1 MKVVDIITINYAKE
15 KIMAKTIAAISTP
28 AGTGGISIVRMTG
41 DKTLE
46 IINQVF
52 KPINNRK
59 VDPVKDDRYLRY
71 GHIVDSEGEIIDE
84 VMVAFMKAP
93 ATYTREDVCEIN
105 CHGSFVAVREI
116 LNLLLD
122 KGADLAEPG
131 EFTKRAFLNGRID
144 LSQAEAVL
152 DIINSTNKLSQ
163 SQGIN
168 QLQGSLTKKI
178 QDIRTDLKE
187 GLARLEYSINFTE
200 DGEDLPVEDITAYI
214 KTAQGKID
222 DLAST
227 SNKGKLVKDGIN
239 TTIIGKPNV
248 GKSSLL
254 NVLLDENRAIVTDIP
269 GTTRDLIT
277 EYISLGDF
285 TLKINDTAGIR
296 DTDDLVEKIGVDK
309 SIELSKESDLILAIF
324 DTSRAFDHEDEKILE
339 LIKGKNAI
347 IILNKSDLDSVI
359 DESFFDINLPI
370 IRTSMTTEMG
380 IKKLEDTIRDI
391 FDTKE
396 LNRESV
402 LITNTRHERLL
413 KSAKEKI
420 ARSLI
425 DMEAGIPIDACEV
438 DLSSAYEDL
447 GLIIGE
453 SVSGEI
459 MDKVFKEFCVGK

>member
-1 MKVVDIITINYAKE
+1 
-15 KIMAKTIAAISTP
+15 MAKTIAAISTP

-41 DKTLE
+41 DKTLA
-46 IINQVF
+46 IINEIF
-52 KPINNRK
+52 RPINKRPI
-59 VDPVKDDRYLRY
+59 DPDKDNRYLRY
-71 GHIVDSEGEIIDE
+71 GHIIGNDGEIVDE
-84 VMVAFMKAP
+84 VMVVFMKAP

-152 DIINSTNKLSQ
+152 DIINSTNKLSA
-163 SQGIN
+163 SQGIS

-178 QDIRTDLKE
+178 REIRTELKE

-200 DGEDLPVEDITAYI
+200 DGEDLPVSDITAYI
-214 KTAQGKID
+214 KKAQAKID
-222 DLAST
+222 ELAST

-309 SIELSKESDLILAIF
+309 SIELVDQSDLILAIF
-324 DTSRAFDHEDEKILE
+324 DMSRDFDEEDEKILD

-347 IILNKSDLDSVI
+347 IILNKADLDGKFNENI
-359 DESFFDINLPI
+359 FDVDIPI
-370 IRTSMTTEMG
+370 IKTSMVDQMG
-380 IKKLEDTIRDI
+380 IRTLEDTIRDI

-396 LNRESV
+396 INRESV

-413 KSAKEKI
+413 KSAEEKI
-420 ARSLI
+420 KTSLN

>member
-1 MKVVDIITINYAKE
+1 
-15 KIMAKTIAAISTP
+15 MAKTIAAISTP

-41 DKTLE
+41 DKTLA
-46 IINQVF
+46 IINEIF
-52 KPINNRK
+52 RPINKRPI
-59 VDPVKDDRYLRY
+59 DPDKDNRYLRY
-71 GHIVDSEGEIIDE
+71 GHIIGNDGEIVDE
-84 VMVAFMKAP
+84 VMVVFMKAP

-152 DIINSTNKLSQ
+152 DIINSTNKLSA
-163 SQGIN
+163 SQGIS

-178 QDIRTDLKE
+178 RDIRTDLKE

-200 DGEDLPVEDITAYI
+200 DGEDLPVSDITAYI
-214 KTAQGKID
+214 KKAQAKID
-222 DLAST
+222 ELAST

-309 SIELSKESDLILAIF
+309 SIELVDQSDLILAIF
-324 DTSRAFDHEDEKILE
+324 DMSRDFDEEDKKILD

-347 IILNKSDLDSVI
+347 IILNKADLDGKFNENLFEI
-359 DESFFDINLPI
+359 DLPI
-370 IRTSMTTEMG
+370 IKTSMVDQMG
-380 IKKLEDTIRDI
+380 IRTLEDTIRDI

-396 LNRESV
+396 INRESV

-413 KSAKEKI
+413 KSARDKI
-420 ARSLI
+420 RESLS
-425 DMEAGIPIDACEV
+425 DMENGIPIDACEV

-447 GLIIGE
+447 GLIVGE

>member
-1 MKVVDIITINYAKE
+1 MPIDPDIDN
-15 KIMAKTIAAISTP
+15 
-28 AGTGGISIVRMTG
+28 
-41 DKTLE
+41 
-46 IINQVF
+46 
-52 KPINNRK
+52 
-59 VDPVKDDRYLRY
+59 RYLRY
-71 GHIVDSEGEIIDE
+71 GHIVDGEGEIVDE

-152 DIINSTNKLSQ
+152 DIINSTNKLSA
-163 SQGIN
+163 SQGIS

-178 QDIRTDLKE
+178 REIRNDLKE

-200 DGEDLPVEDITAYI
+200 DGEDLPVSDITAYI
-214 KTAQGKID
+214 KTAKAKID

-239 TTIIGKPNV
+239 TTIVGKPNV

-309 SIELSKESDLILAIF
+309 SIELIDESDLILAIF
-324 DTSRAFDHEDEKILE
+324 DMSRDFDEEDIKILD
-339 LIKGKNAI
+339 LIRGKNAL
-347 IILNKSDLDSVI
+347 IILNKADLEGKF
-359 DESFFDINLPI
+359 DEKIFDVNLPI
-370 IRTSMTTEMG
+370 IKTSMVDQLG
-380 IKKLEDTIRDI
+380 IRKLEDTIRDI

-396 LNRESV
+396 IKRESV

-413 KSAKEKI
+413 KSAREKI
-420 ARSLI
+420 DQSLN

>member
-1 MKVVDIITINYAKE
+1 
-15 KIMAKTIAAISTP
+15 MAKTIAAISTP

-41 DKTLE
+41 DLTLD
-46 IINQVF
+46 IINEIF
-52 KPINNRK
+52 RPINNRPI
-59 VDPVKDDRYLRY
+59 DPDIDNRYLRY
-71 GHIVDSEGEIIDE
+71 GHIVDGEGEIVDE

-152 DIINSTNKLSQ
+152 DIINSTNKLSA
-163 SQGIN
+163 SQGIS

-178 QDIRTDLKE
+178 REIRTDLKE

-200 DGEDLPVEDITAYI
+200 DGEDLPVSDITAYI
-214 KTAQGKID
+214 KTAKAKID

-239 TTIIGKPNV
+239 TTIVGKPNV

-309 SIELSKESDLILAIF
+309 SIELIDESDLILAIF
-324 DTSRAFDHEDEKILE
+324 DMSRDFDEEDKKILD
-339 LIKGKNAI
+339 LIRGKNAL
-347 IILNKSDLDSVI
+347 IILNKADLEGKF
-359 DESFFDINLPI
+359 DEKIFDVNLPI
-370 IRTSMTTEMG
+370 IKTSMVDQLG
-380 IKKLEDTIRDI
+380 IRKLEDTIRDI

-396 LNRESV
+396 IKRESV

-413 KSAKEKI
+413 MSAKEKI
-420 ARSLI
+420 DQSLN

>member
-1 MKVVDIITINYAKE
+1 
-15 KIMAKTIAAISTP
+15 MAKTIAAISTP

-46 IINQVF
+46 IINKIFRPVN
-52 KPINNRK
+52 KRSI
-59 VDPVKDDRYLRY
+59 DSVKDNRYLRY
-71 GHIVDSEGEIIDE
+71 GHIIDDDGEIVDE
-84 VMVAFMKAP
+84 VMVAFMAAP

-122 KGADLAEPG
+122 KGCDLAEPG

-152 DIINSTNKLSQ
+152 DIINSTNRLSQ
-163 SQGIN
+163 SQGVKK
-168 QLQGSLTKKI
+168 LQGSLTKKI
-178 QDIRTDLKE
+178 KDIRDDLKE

-200 DGEDLPVEDITAYI
+200 DGEDLPVSDITAYI
-214 KTAQGKID
+214 KKAKAKID
-222 DLAST
+222 ELAST
-227 SNKGKLVKDGIN
+227 SNKGKLVKYGIN

-309 SIELSKESDLILAIF
+309 SIELVNESDLILAIF
-324 DTSRAFDHEDEKILE
+324 DMSRVFDDEDKKILD

-347 IILNKSDLDSVI
+347 IILNKSDLEAKFSEKDLDV
-359 DESFFDINLPI
+359 DVPI
-370 IRTSMTTEMG
+370 ITTSMISQMG
-380 IKKLEDTIRDI
+380 VRKLEDTIRDI

-396 LNRESV
+396 INRESV

-413 KSAKEKI
+413 KSAREKI
-420 ARSLI
+420 NNSLM
-425 DMEAGIPIDACEV
+425 DMENGIPIDACEV

>member
-1 MKVVDIITINYAKE
+1 
-15 KIMAKTIAAISTP
+15 MAKTIAAISTP

-41 DKTLE
+41 DKTLA
-46 IINQVF
+46 IINEIF
-52 KPINNRK
+52 RPINKRPI
-59 VDPVKDDRYLRY
+59 DPDKDNRYLRY
-71 GHIVDSEGEIIDE
+71 GHIIGNDGEIVDE

-152 DIINSTNKLSQ
+152 DIINSTNKLSA
-163 SQGIN
+163 SQGLS

-178 QDIRTDLKE
+178 REIRTDLKE

-200 DGEDLPVEDITAYI
+200 DGEDLPVSDITAYI
-214 KTAQGKID
+214 KKAQVKID
-222 DLAST
+222 ELAST

-309 SIELSKESDLILAIF
+309 SIELVDQSDLILAIF
-324 DTSRAFDHEDEKILE
+324 DMSRDFDEEDEKILD

-347 IILNKSDLDSVI
+347 IILNKADLDGKFNENLFKV
-359 DESFFDINLPI
+359 DLPI
-370 IRTSMTTEMG
+370 IKTSMVDQMG
-380 IKKLEDTIRDI
+380 IRTLEDTIRDI

-396 LNRESV
+396 INRESV

-413 KSAKEKI
+413 KSAEEKI
-420 ARSLI
+420 KTSLN

>member
-1 MKVVDIITINYAKE
+1 
-15 KIMAKTIAAISTP
+15 MAKTIAAISTP

-41 DKTLE
+41 DKTLA
-46 IINQVF
+46 IINEIF
-52 KPINNRK
+52 RPINKRPINP
-59 VDPVKDDRYLRY
+59 DKDNRYLRY
-71 GHIVDSEGEIIDE
+71 GHIIGNDGEIVDE

-152 DIINSTNKLSQ
+152 DIINSTNKLSA
-163 SQGIN
+163 SQGIS

-178 QDIRTDLKE
+178 REIRTDLKE

-200 DGEDLPVEDITAYI
+200 DGEDLPVSDITAYI
-214 KTAQGKID
+214 KKAQAKID
-222 DLAST
+222 ELAST

-309 SIELSKESDLILAIF
+309 SIELVDQSDLILAIF
-324 DTSRAFDHEDEKILE
+324 DMSRDFDEEDEKILD

-347 IILNKSDLDSVI
+347 IILNKADLDGKFNENLFKV
-359 DESFFDINLPI
+359 DLPI
-370 IRTSMTTEMG
+370 IKTSMVDQMG
-380 IKKLEDTIRDI
+380 IRTLEDTIRDI

-396 LNRESV
+396 INRESV

-413 KSAKEKI
+413 KAARDKI
-420 ARSLI
+420 KSSLN

>member
-1 MKVVDIITINYAKE
+1 
-15 KIMAKTIAAISTP
+15 MAKTIAAISTP

-41 DKTLE
+41 DKTLA
-46 IINQVF
+46 IINEIF
-52 KPINNRK
+52 RPINKRPI
-59 VDPVKDDRYLRY
+59 DPDKDNRYLRY
-71 GHIVDSEGEIIDE
+71 GHIIGNDGEIVDE

-122 KGADLAEPG
+122 KGADLADPG

-152 DIINSTNKLSQ
+152 DIINSRNKLSA
-163 SQGIN
+163 SQGIS

-178 QDIRTDLKE
+178 REIRTDLKE

-200 DGEDLPVEDITAYI
+200 DGEDLPVSDITAYI
-214 KTAQGKID
+214 KKAQAKID
-222 DLAST
+222 ELAST

-309 SIELSKESDLILAIF
+309 SIELVDQSDLILAIF
-324 DTSRAFDHEDEKILE
+324 DMSRDFDEEDEKILD

-347 IILNKSDLDSVI
+347 IILNKADLDGKFNENLFKV
-359 DESFFDINLPI
+359 DLPI
-370 IRTSMTTEMG
+370 IKTSMVDQMG
-380 IKKLEDTIRDI
+380 IRTLEDTIRDI

-396 LNRESV
+396 INRESV

-413 KSAKEKI
+413 KSARDKI
-420 ARSLI
+420 KSSLN

>member
-1 MKVVDIITINYAKE
+1 
-15 KIMAKTIAAISTP
+15 MAKTIAAISTP

-41 DKTLE
+41 DKTLA
-46 IINQVF
+46 IINEIF
-52 KPINNRK
+52 RPINKRPI
-59 VDPVKDDRYLRY
+59 DPDKDNRYLRY
-71 GHIVDSEGEIIDE
+71 GHIIGNDGEIIDE

-152 DIINSTNKLSQ
+152 DIINSTNKLSA
-163 SQGIN
+163 SQGIS

-178 QDIRTDLKE
+178 REIRTDLKE

-200 DGEDLPVEDITAYI
+200 DGEDLPVSDITAYI
-214 KTAQGKID
+214 KKAQAKID
-222 DLAST
+222 ELAST

-309 SIELSKESDLILAIF
+309 SIELVDQSDLILAIF
-324 DTSRAFDHEDEKILE
+324 DMSRDFDEEDEKILD

-347 IILNKSDLDSVI
+347 IILNKADLDGKFNENI
-359 DESFFDINLPI
+359 FDVDIPI
-370 IRTSMTTEMG
+370 IKTSMVDQMG
-380 IKKLEDTIRDI
+380 IRTLEDTIRDI

-396 LNRESV
+396 INRESV

-413 KSAKEKI
+413 KSAEEKI
-420 ARSLI
+420 KTSLN

>member
-1 MKVVDIITINYAKE
+1 
-15 KIMAKTIAAISTP
+15 MAKTIAAISTP

-41 DKTLE
+41 DRTLS
-46 IINQVF
+46 IINEIF
-52 KPINNRK
+52 RPINKREI
-59 VDPVKDDRYLRY
+59 DPDKDNRYLRY
-71 GHIVDSEGEIIDE
+71 GHIIGGDGEIVDE

-152 DIINSTNKLSQ
+152 DIINSTNKLSA
-163 SQGIN
+163 SQGLS
-168 QLQGSLTKKI
+168 QLRGSLTKKI
-178 QDIRTDLKE
+178 REIRTDLKE

-200 DGEDLPVEDITAYI
+200 DGEDLPVSDITAFI
-214 KTAQGKID
+214 KTAKAKID
-222 DLAST
+222 DLANT

-239 TTIIGKPNV
+239 TSIVGKPNV

-309 SIELSKESDLILAIF
+309 SIELIDESDLILAIF
-324 DTSRAFDHEDEKILE
+324 DMSRDFDEEDKKILD
-339 LIKGKNAI
+339 LIKDKNAI
-347 IILNKSDLDSVI
+347 VILNKADLDIKFSEK
-359 DESFFDINLPI
+359 DFDLDLPI
-370 IRTSMTTEMG
+370 IKTSMVDQMG

-396 LNRESV
+396 INRESV

-413 KSAKEKI
+413 KQARDKI
-420 ARSLI
+420 EASLN

>member
-1 MKVVDIITINYAKE
+1 
-15 KIMAKTIAAISTP
+15 MAKTIAAISTP

-41 DKTLE
+41 DKTLA
-46 IINQVF
+46 IINEIF
-52 KPINNRK
+52 RPINKRPI
-59 VDPVKDDRYLRY
+59 DPDKDNRYLRY
-71 GHIVDSEGEIIDE
+71 GHIIGNDGEIIDE

-152 DIINSTNKLSQ
+152 DIINSTNKLSA
-163 SQGIN
+163 SQGLS

-178 QDIRTDLKE
+178 REIRTDLKE

-200 DGEDLPVEDITAYI
+200 DGEDLPVSDITAYI
-214 KTAQGKID
+214 KKAQAKID
-222 DLAST
+222 ELAST

-309 SIELSKESDLILAIF
+309 SIELVDQSDLILAIF
-324 DTSRAFDHEDEKILE
+324 DMSRDFDEEDEKILD

-347 IILNKSDLDSVI
+347 IILNKADLDGKFNENI
-359 DESFFDINLPI
+359 FDVDIPI
-370 IRTSMTTEMG
+370 IKTSMVDQMG
-380 IKKLEDTIRDI
+380 IRTLEDTIRDI

-396 LNRESV
+396 INRESV

-413 KSAKEKI
+413 KSAEEKI
-420 ARSLI
+420 KTSLN

>member
-1 MKVVDIITINYAKE
+1 
-15 KIMAKTIAAISTP
+15 MAKTIAAISTP

-41 DKTLE
+41 DLTLD
-46 IINQVF
+46 IINEIF
-52 KPINNRK
+52 KPINNRPI
-59 VDPVKDDRYLRY
+59 DPDIDNRYLRY
-71 GHIVDSEGEIIDE
+71 GHIVDDDGEIVDE

-152 DIINSTNKLSQ
+152 DIINSTNKLSA
-163 SQGIN
+163 SQGIS

-178 QDIRTDLKE
+178 REIRNDLKE

-200 DGEDLPVEDITAYI
+200 DGEDLPVSDITAYI
-214 KTAQGKID
+214 KTAKAKID
-222 DLAST
+222 ELAST

-239 TTIIGKPNV
+239 TTIVGKPNV

-309 SIELSKESDLILAIF
+309 SIELIDESDLILAIF
-324 DTSRAFDHEDEKILE
+324 DMSRDFDEEDKKILD
-339 LIKGKNAI
+339 LIMGKNAL
-347 IILNKSDLDSVI
+347 IILNKADLEGKF
-359 DESFFDINLPI
+359 DEKIFDVNLPI
-370 IRTSMTTEMG
+370 IKTSMVNQLG
-380 IKKLEDTIRDI
+380 IRKLEDTIRDI

-396 LNRESV
+396 IKRESV

-420 ARSLI
+420 DQSLN

>member
-1 MKVVDIITINYAKE
+1 
-15 KIMAKTIAAISTP
+15 MAKTIAAISTP

-41 DKTLE
+41 DLTLD
-46 IINQVF
+46 IINGIF
-52 KPINNRK
+52 RPINNRPINP
-59 VDPVKDDRYLRY
+59 DIDNRYLRY
-71 GHIVDSEGEIIDE
+71 GHIVDGKGEIVDE

-152 DIINSTNKLSQ
+152 DIINSTNKLSA
-163 SQGIN
+163 SQGIS

-178 QDIRTDLKE
+178 REIRNDLKE

-200 DGEDLPVEDITAYI
+200 DGEDLPVSDITAYI
-214 KTAQGKID
+214 KTAKAKID

-239 TTIIGKPNV
+239 TTIVGKPNV

-309 SIELSKESDLILAIF
+309 SIELIDESDLILAIF
-324 DTSRAFDHEDEKILE
+324 DMSRDFDEEDKKILD
-339 LIKGKNAI
+339 LIMGKNAL
-347 IILNKSDLDSVI
+347 IILNKADLEGKF
-359 DESFFDINLPI
+359 DEKIFDVNLPI
-370 IRTSMTTEMG
+370 IKTSMVDQLG
-380 IKKLEDTIRDI
+380 IRKLEDTIRDI

-396 LNRESV
+396 IKRESV

-420 ARSLI
+420 DQSLN

>member
-1 MKVVDIITINYAKE
+1 
-15 KIMAKTIAAISTP
+15 MAKTIAAISTP

-41 DKTLE
+41 DKTLA
-46 IINQVF
+46 IINEIF
-52 KPINNRK
+52 RPINKRPI
-59 VDPVKDDRYLRY
+59 DPDKDNRYLRY
-71 GHIVDSEGEIIDE
+71 GHIIGNDGEIIDE

-152 DIINSTNKLSQ
+152 DIINSTNKLSA
-163 SQGIN
+163 SQGLS

-178 QDIRTDLKE
+178 REIRTDLKE

-200 DGEDLPVEDITAYI
+200 DGEDLPVSDITAYI
-214 KTAQGKID
+214 KKAQAKID
-222 DLAST
+222 QLAST

-309 SIELSKESDLILAIF
+309 SIELVDQSDLILAIF
-324 DTSRAFDHEDEKILE
+324 DMSRDFDEEDEKILD

-347 IILNKSDLDSVI
+347 IILNKADLDGKFNENLFEV
-359 DESFFDINLPI
+359 DLPI
-370 IRTSMTTEMG
+370 IKTSMVDQIG
-380 IKKLEDTIRDI
+380 IRTLEDTIRDI

-396 LNRESV
+396 INRESV

-413 KSAKEKI
+413 KSARDKI
-420 ARSLI
+420 KSSLN

>member
-1 MKVVDIITINYAKE
+1 
-15 KIMAKTIAAISTP
+15 MAKTIAAISTP

-41 DKTLE
+41 DKTLA
-46 IINQVF
+46 IINEIF
-52 KPINNRK
+52 RPINKRPI
-59 VDPVKDDRYLRY
+59 DPDKDNRYLRY
-71 GHIVDSEGEIIDE
+71 GHIIGNDGEIIDE

-152 DIINSTNKLSQ
+152 DIINSTNKLSA
-163 SQGIN
+163 SQGIS

-178 QDIRTDLKE
+178 REIRTELKE

-200 DGEDLPVEDITAYI
+200 DGEDLPVSDITAYI
-214 KTAQGKID
+214 KKAQAKID
-222 DLAST
+222 QLAST

-309 SIELSKESDLILAIF
+309 SVELVDQSDLILAIF
-324 DTSRAFDHEDEKILE
+324 DMSRDFDEEDEKILD

-347 IILNKSDLDSVI
+347 IILNKADLDGKFNENLFKV
-359 DESFFDINLPI
+359 DLPI
-370 IRTSMTTEMG
+370 IKTSMVDQMG
-380 IKKLEDTIRDI
+380 IRTLEDTIRDI

-396 LNRESV
+396 INRESV

-413 KSAKEKI
+413 NAARDKIKS
-420 ARSLI
+420 SLN

>member
-1 MKVVDIITINYAKE
+1 
-15 KIMAKTIAAISTP
+15 MAKTIAAISTP

-41 DKTLE
+41 DKTLA
-46 IINQVF
+46 IINEIF
-52 KPINNRK
+52 RPINKRPI
-59 VDPVKDDRYLRY
+59 DPDKDNRYLRY
-71 GHIVDSEGEIIDE
+71 GHIIGNDGEIIDE

-93 ATYTREDVCEIN
+93 STYTREDVCEIN

-152 DIINSTNKLSQ
+152 DIINSTNKLSA
-163 SQGIN
+163 SQGIS

-178 QDIRTDLKE
+178 REIRTELKE

-200 DGEDLPVEDITAYI
+200 DGEDLPVSDITAYI
-214 KTAQGKID
+214 KKAQAKID
-222 DLAST
+222 ELAST

-309 SIELSKESDLILAIF
+309 SIELVDQSDLILAIF
-324 DTSRAFDHEDEKILE
+324 DMSRDFDEEDEKILD

-347 IILNKSDLDSVI
+347 IILNKADLDGKFNENI
-359 DESFFDINLPI
+359 FDVDIPI
-370 IRTSMTTEMG
+370 IKTSMVDQMG
-380 IKKLEDTIRDI
+380 IRTLEDTIRDI

-396 LNRESV
+396 INRESV

-413 KSAKEKI
+413 KSAEEKI
-420 ARSLI
+420 KTSLN

>member
-1 MKVVDIITINYAKE
+1 
-15 KIMAKTIAAISTP
+15 MAKTIAAISTP

-41 DKTLE
+41 DKTLA
-46 IINQVF
+46 IINEIF
-52 KPINNRK
+52 RPINKRPI
-59 VDPVKDDRYLRY
+59 DPDKDNRYLRY
-71 GHIVDSEGEIIDE
+71 GHIIGNDGEIVDE

-152 DIINSTNKLSQ
+152 DIINSTNKLSA
-163 SQGIN
+163 SQGIS

-178 QDIRTDLKE
+178 REIRTELKE

-200 DGEDLPVEDITAYI
+200 DGEDLPVSDITAYI
-214 KTAQGKID
+214 KKAQAKID
-222 DLAST
+222 ELAST

-309 SIELSKESDLILAIF
+309 SIELVDQSDLILAIF
-324 DTSRAFDHEDEKILE
+324 DMSRDFDDEDEKILD

-347 IILNKSDLDSVI
+347 IILNKADLDGKFNENI
-359 DESFFDINLPI
+359 FDVDIPI
-370 IRTSMTTEMG
+370 IKTSMVDQMG
-380 IKKLEDTIRDI
+380 IGTLEDTIRDI

-396 LNRESV
+396 INRESV

-413 KSAKEKI
+413 KSAEEKI
-420 ARSLI
+420 KTSLN

>member
-1 MKVVDIITINYAKE
+1 
-15 KIMAKTIAAISTP
+15 MASTIAAISTP
-28 AGTGGISIVRMTG
+28 AGTGGISIVRMSG
-41 DKTLE
+41 DKSLE
-46 IINQVF
+46 IINKIF
-52 KPINNRK
+52 RPINNRP
-59 VDPVKDDRYLRY
+59 VDPDKDNRYLRY
-71 GHIVDSEGEIIDE
+71 GNIVNKDGDVIDE
-84 VMVAFMKAP
+84 VMVAFMKGP
-93 ATYTREDVCEIN
+93 GTYTREDVCEIN
-105 CHGSFVAVREI
+105 CHGSFISVREI

-122 KGADLAEPG
+122 QGCELAEPG

-152 DIINSTNKLSQ
+152 DIINSTNKLSA
-163 SQGIN
+163 SQGISH
-168 QLQGSLTKKI
+168 LQGSLSKKI
-178 QDIRTDLKE
+178 EDIRNDLKE

-200 DGEDLPVEDITAYI
+200 DGEDLPVSDIEAYLI
-214 KTAQGKID
+214 KAKDKID
-222 DLAST
+222 ELSST

-248 GKSSLL
+248 GKSSLM

-309 SIELSKESDLILAIF
+309 SIDLVDKSDLILAIF
-324 DTSRAFDHEDEKILE
+324 DLSRDFDEEDQKIID
-339 LIKGKNAI
+339 LIKDKNAI
-347 IILNKSDLDSVI
+347 IILNKTDLDPVF
-359 DESFFDINLPI
+359 DEKVFDLNLPI
-370 IRTSMTTEMG
+370 IRTSMTDLLG
-380 IKKLEDTIRDI
+380 IKELEDTIRDI
-391 FDTKE
+391 FDTKD

-413 KSAKEKI
+413 DSAREKL
-420 ARSLI
+420 ASSLH
-425 DMEAGIPIDACEV
+425 DMQMGVPIDACEV

>member
-1 MKVVDIITINYAKE
+1 
-15 KIMAKTIAAISTP
+15 MAKTIAAISTP

-41 DKTLE
+41 DKTLA
-46 IINQVF
+46 IINEIF
-52 KPINNRK
+52 RPINKRPI
-59 VDPVKDDRYLRY
+59 DPDKDNRYLRY
-71 GHIVDSEGEIIDE
+71 GHIIGNDGEIIDE

-152 DIINSTNKLSQ
+152 DIINSTNKLSA
-163 SQGIN
+163 SQGLS

-178 QDIRTDLKE
+178 REIRTDLKE

-200 DGEDLPVEDITAYI
+200 DGEDLPVSDITAYI
-214 KTAQGKID
+214 KKAQAKID
-222 DLAST
+222 QLAST

-309 SIELSKESDLILAIF
+309 SIELVDQSDLILAIF
-324 DTSRAFDHEDEKILE
+324 DMSRDFDEEDEKILD

-347 IILNKSDLDSVI
+347 IILNKADLDRKFNENLFKV
-359 DESFFDINLPI
+359 DLPI
-370 IRTSMTTEMG
+370 IKTSMVDQMG
-380 IKKLEDTIRDI
+380 IRTLEDTIRDI

-396 LNRESV
+396 INRESV

-413 KSAKEKI
+413 KSAEEKI
-420 ARSLI
+420 KTSLN

>member
-1 MKVVDIITINYAKE
+1 
-15 KIMAKTIAAISTP
+15 MAKTIAAISTP

-41 DKTLE
+41 DKTLA
-46 IINQVF
+46 IINEIF
-52 KPINNRK
+52 RPINKRPI
-59 VDPVKDDRYLRY
+59 DPDKDNRYLRY
-71 GHIVDSEGEIIDE
+71 GHIIGNDGEIVDE

-122 KGADLAEPG
+122 KGADLADPG

-152 DIINSTNKLSQ
+152 DIINSRNKLSA
-163 SQGIN
+163 SQGIS

-178 QDIRTDLKE
+178 REIRTDLKE

-200 DGEDLPVEDITAYI
+200 DGEDLPVSDITAYI
-214 KTAQGKID
+214 KKAQAKID
-222 DLAST
+222 ELAST

-309 SIELSKESDLILAIF
+309 SIELVDQSDLILAIF
-324 DTSRAFDHEDEKILE
+324 DMSRDFDEEDEKILD

-347 IILNKSDLDSVI
+347 IILNKADLDGKFNENLFKV
-359 DESFFDINLPI
+359 DLPI
-370 IRTSMTTEMG
+370 IKTSMVDQIG
-380 IKKLEDTIRDI
+380 IRTLEDTIRDI

-396 LNRESV
+396 INRESV

-413 KSAKEKI
+413 KSARDKI
-420 ARSLI
+420 KSSLN